1 MKTVNAKTNVVHAV
15 ALPAALELC
24 AAQIAGAL
32 QETSSLSQTLGTLTI
47 EAGKLVKKSP
57 EMLDPFMDACRQMC
71 GAVGLTEGSFKAYMT
86 HIRSVVRAMLDGYKP
101 KDGQSLR
108 SMYEN
113 APKGTGGKGGA
124 GTHKKSGARP
134 NDGVKANAGDDVD
147 AEIES
152 LAAPVT
158 KAPSAADAKRA
169 AMITLFG
176 HADDELAAALAWAAE
191 HELRFVNLIKGQ
203 IAFDAKPAKQLKA
216 A

>member
-1 MKTVNAKTNVVHAV
+1 MKTTNAKTNVVHAI
-15 ALPAALELC
+15 ALPVALELC

-32 QETSSLSQTLGTLTI
+32 QETASLSQTLGTLTI

-57 EMLDPFMDACRQMC
+57 DMLDPFMDACRQMC

-86 HIRSVVRAMLDGYKP
+86 HIRSVIRAMLDGYKP

-134 NDGVKANAGDDVD
+134 NDGVKAAEADTDD
-147 AEIES
+147 EIES
-152 LAAPVT
+152 LVT
-158 KAPSAADAKRA
+158 PTSKAPTAADAKRA

-191 HELRFVNLIKGQ
+191 HEMRFVNLIKGQ